1 MKYLQMARFSK
12 RTDTSLRQMPFVLF
26 WIALSFLYSLIF
38 TGIEIFVAPVASF
51 HGFCTALAKWAVIS
65 FCTSGF
71 LCLISL
77 NRIVFACL
85 FPLLAVVSTTV
96 AYFVLNVGTG
106 LTSGVVELAF
116 ANGFSVWST
125 LISGRLVLVCILALL
140 LSGIIVWFRWKF
152 VFQSRKSTLVCLALG
167 LAIIFLPGRFS
178 GRVRSAVAMRLPY
191 SLYHAFAGY
200 WENRASIS
208 EKRTTYDHT
217 PVEKNGNAPDVYFVI
232 GESLR
237 ADHLSLNGY
246 ERNTMPL
253 LGRDSAVVS
262 FPNIYSE
269 AFYTHASIPVIL
281 TDNDS
286 LSRQRA
292 YSEQSF
298 ITLFKNAGYRTAWFA
313 NQDFSKTYAF
323 FAHEADTIVY
333 CNRLMTVY
341 TFSKYL
347 DTDILPLLSRWM
359 EEIPDTVPRLA
370 VFHTIGSHWWY
381 KSHYADTAGNFMP
394 DIDGNDIGSLSHEQ
408 LVNSY
413 DNTILETD
421 RFLAGLIKQIRNRN
435 AILVYLSDHGE
446 NMGEQGEYLHA
457 TGYEP
462 THRPACLIWYSDSYA
477 ENFPD
482 KVRALKTNRN
492 KNANTDAMFHTV
504 IDAALLKTDANDPKR
519 SLFYDNFVFW

>member
-1 MKYLQMARFSK
+1 MKHFQMARFSK
-12 RTDTSLRQMPFVLF
+12 KTDNGRRRMPFWLF
-26 WIALSFLYSLIF
+26 WIIISFLYSMIF

-51 HGFCTALAKWAVIS
+51 HGFCIALGKWAVIS
-65 FCTSGF
+65 FCTSGL

-85 FPLLAVVSTTV
+85 FPILAVVSTTV

-125 LISGRLVLVCILALL
+125 LISGRLVFVCVLALL
-140 LSGIIVWFRWKF
+140 LSGFMAWFRWKF
-152 VFQSRKSTLVCLALG
+152 VFQSPKSILVCLALG
-167 LAIIFLPGRFS
+167 VAIMFLPARFS
-178 GRVRSAVAMRLPY
+178 GRVKRAEAMRLPY
-191 SLYHAFAGY
+191 SLYYSFAGY
-200 WENRASIS
+200 LENRTSVWAQ
-208 EKRTTYDHT
+208 RTTYNDT
-217 PVEKNGNAPDVYFVI
+217 PVEKHDNAPDVYFVI

-237 ADHLSLNGY
+237 ADHLPFNGY

-253 LGRDSAVVS
+253 LSKDSAVVS
-262 FPNIYSE
+262 FSDIYSE

-298 ITLFKNAGYRTAWFA
+298 ITLFKKAGYRTVWFA
-313 NQDFSKTYAF
+313 NQEFSKTYAF

-333 CNRLMTVY
+333 CNKLMTVY

-347 DTDILPLLSRWM
+347 DMDILPLFAGWIKES
-359 EEIPDTVPRLA
+359 PDTVPRLA

-381 KSHYADTAGNFMP
+381 KSHYADTSGNFMP

-408 LVNSY
+408 IVNSY
-413 DNTILETD
+413 DNTVLETD
-421 RFLAGLIKQIRNRN
+421 RFLAGLIGQIRNRN
-435 AILVYLSDHGE
+435 AILIYLSDHGE

-457 TGYEP
+457 TGYAP
-462 THRPACLIWYSDSYA
+462 THHPACLIWYSDSYA
-477 ENFPD
+477 ESFPE
-482 KVRALKTNRN
+482 KIRALKANRN
-492 KNANTDAMFHTV
+492 KNAATDAMFHTV
-504 IDAALLKTDANDPKR
+504 IDAALLKTDANNPER
-519 SLFYDNFVFW
+519 SLLHDNPGR